1 MMRQWRMQG
10 SLHPS
15 KIVELLAAWAAFL
28 MHGELAILCKRHMHN
43 YGLAVYSVC
52 GHACSSH
59 WSHTSP
65 LHDRTKT
72 ANGSCSSENPPR
84 NSGMRPGLTVRRSTS
99 DSTLSRPT
107 VAFFSPPSKQKVAPY
122 KYINI
127 YNIYSMLCSSAC
139 ITPLLFFVV
148 FYGAST
154 GQRGRL
160 CATALGSAAAC
171 CLPAADH
178 ALRAPLL
185 RQAQF
190 APLSFNS
197 FTWNV
202 VIGQACFRL
211 DA

>member
-1 MMRQWRMQG
+1 
-10 SLHPS
+10 
-15 KIVELLAAWAAFL
+15 

-107 VAFFSPPSKQKVAPY
+107 VAFFPLQASKKSHHTNISI
-122 KYINI
+122 YII
-127 YNIYSMLCSSAC
+127 YTVCSAALHASHLYCSS
-139 ITPLLFFVV
+139 LFSM
-148 FYGAST
+148 AHP
-154 GQRGRL
+154 QD
-160 CATALGSAAAC
+160 SADGFAPPRWVPQLHAAC
-171 CLPAADH
+171 Q
-178 ALRAPLL
+178 LRTM
-185 RQAQF
+185 
-190 APLSFNS
+190 LS
-197 FTWNV
+197 V
-202 VIGQACFRL
+202 RL
-211 DA
+211 S

>member
-1 MMRQWRMQG
+1 M
-10 SLHPS
+10 
-15 KIVELLAAWAAFL
+15 
-28 MHGELAILCKRHMHN
+28 
-43 YGLAVYSVC
+43 
-52 GHACSSH
+52 
-59 WSHTSP
+59 
-65 LHDRTKT
+65 
-72 ANGSCSSENPPR
+72 
-84 NSGMRPGLTVRRSTS
+84 
-99 DSTLSRPT
+99 
-107 VAFFSPPSKQKVAPY
+107 
-122 KYINI
+122 I

-139 ITPLLFFVV
+139 LTPLLFFVV

>member
-1 MMRQWRMQG
+1 MWFAVVDVVVVAVVVVLLPFFWP
-10 SLHPS
+10 LHPG

-107 VAFFSPPSKQKVAPY
+107 VAFFSPSKQAKSRTIQIY
-122 KYINI
+122 QYI
-127 YNIYSMLCSSAC
+127 YNIQYALQLCMHHTSTVLRCFLWRIHRTARTALRHRAGFRSCMLPASCGPCSAC
-139 ITPLLFFVV
+139 ASPEASSICTP
-148 FYGAST
+148 
-154 GQRGRL
+154 
-160 CATALGSAAAC
+160 
-171 CLPAADH
+171 
-178 ALRAPLL
+178 
-185 RQAQF
+185 
-190 APLSFNS
+190 
-197 FTWNV
+197 
-202 VIGQACFRL
+202 II
-211 DA
+211 